1 MAKVLVKL
9 PVGVILPG
17 MPESLQCEGAT
28 VGEALAD
35 CAAQEPRLQKRLF
48 RPDGTPWV
56 GVSVNGR
63 SLSPEAGLTAA
74 ITDGDDS
81 SPSGQR
87 AAWPVREGHGF

>member
-1 MAKVLVKL
+1 MAKALVKL

-17 MPESLQCEGAT
+17 MPASLQCEGAT

-35 CAAQEPRLQKRLF
+35 CVAQEPRLQKRIF

-63 SLSPEAGLTAA
+63 SLPPEAGLDDA
-74 ITDGDDS
+74 IADGDEIRLL
-81 SPSGQR
+81 PSVG
-87 AAWPVREGHGF
+87 AC